1 MSYNA
6 ILFDLDG
13 TLLDTLEDLANSMNR
28 VLTAQG
34 FPTHPLDAYRYF
46 VGNGARMLITRTL
59 PENQRQEKMI
69 QQCLTLFMEDYGRS
83 WNRQTRPYDGVPE
96 MLDTLAQKGQSPD
109 AMFIGCSD
117 SRVVSELLTGARPGA
132 LFVARVVANIVP
144 PYGTGQNAVGA
155 AVEYAVLH
163 LKVKDL
169 IICRH
174 TDCGGVKALDQPV
187 DMAAEPAIASWIEFA
202 RPAQS
207 QIDARG
213 LRGDAR
219 HQAIVEENVLL
230 QLENLKTYGAVH
242 RALDENR
249 LELHG
254 WVYDLANLQIRYYDV
269 NAGHFVTFS
278 PSTSQASA

>member
-1 MSYNA
+1 MTDH
-6 ILFDLDG
+6 ILERSHALRAEFFENEQE
-13 TLLDTLEDLANSMNR
+13 LLDS
-28 VLTAQG
+28 
-34 FPTHPLDAYRYF
+34 
-46 VGNGARMLITRTL
+46 
-59 PENQRQEKMI
+59 
-69 QQCLTLFMEDYGRS
+69 
-83 WNRQTRPYDGVPE
+83 
-96 MLDTLAQKGQSPD
+96 LAQYGQSPD

-169 IICRH
+169 IVCGH
-174 TDCGGVKALDQPV
+174 TDCGGIKALDHPV
-187 DMAAEPAIASWIEFA
+187 DMAAEPAVASWIEFA

-207 QIDARG
+207 RVDAQG
-213 LRGDAR
+213 LTGGAR

-230 QLENLKTYGAVH
+230 QLENLKTYNAVR
-242 RALDENR
+242 RALAEER

-254 WVYDLANLQIRYYDV
+254 WVYDLAGFQIRYYDT
-269 NAGHFVTFS
+269 AERHFVTFA
-278 PSTSQASA
+278 PSTPQAAQ

>member
-1 MSYNA
+1 MTDH
-6 ILFDLDG
+6 ILERSHALRAEFFENEQE
-13 TLLDTLEDLANSMNR
+13 LLDS
-28 VLTAQG
+28 
-34 FPTHPLDAYRYF
+34 
-46 VGNGARMLITRTL
+46 
-59 PENQRQEKMI
+59 
-69 QQCLTLFMEDYGRS
+69 
-83 WNRQTRPYDGVPE
+83 
-96 MLDTLAQKGQSPD
+96 LAQYGQSPD

-169 IICRH
+169 IVCGH
-174 TDCGGVKALDQPV
+174 TDCGGINALDHPV

-207 QIDARG
+207 RVDAQG
-213 LRGDAR
+213 LTGEAR
-219 HQAIVEENVLL
+219 HQSIVEENVLL
-230 QLENLKTYGAVH
+230 QLENLKTYDAVR
-242 RALDENR
+242 RALAEER

-254 WVYDLANLQIRYYDV
+254 WVYDLAGLQIRYYD
-269 NAGHFVTFS
+269 ADEGHFVTFA
-278 PSTSQASA
+278 PSTSQAAQ